1 MEKSL
6 SSTKTFWLLQVLSFL
21 TFFGQGKYPHP
32 LVFISGM
39 KSHVL
44 ASVVDLI
51 YFGEENVNKED
62 MEDFLAVSEE
72 LTLKGLG
79 KKRKYTYKKDLLTSH
94 DARVENLMIPIS
106 TS

>member
-1 MEKSL
+1 
-6 SSTKTFWLLQVLSFL
+6 
-21 TFFGQGKYPHP
+21 
-32 LVFISGM
+32 M

-72 LTLKGLG
+72 LMLKGLG
-79 KKRKYTYKKDLLTSH
+79 NKKD
-94 DARVENLMIPIS
+94 I
-106 TS
+106 